1 MYLEGYMTMMLA
13 YAAIYLIWGST
24 YLAIRVAVGAI
35 PPLLLMG
42 VRCVIAGTLLLA
54 WAAIRRE
61 RADFR
66 QWRDATVAGA
76 LMIACTYGALGW
88 AEQRLGSGVAA
99 LLSATSPLWLTT
111 LEWPRRG
118 RPAIATIAGLLLGV
132 AGVAFLVV
140 RGPAGQV
147 NMTAAFV
154 LIAGTLTWAAGS
166 LYSRPPRLPASV
178 ALGAGMPLVL
188 GGAMLLVASIAVGE
202 PAQYAAH
209 NVSRASLWALAYLV
223 VFGSLVGFTA
233 YSWLLRVAPASRVG
247 THAYVNPL
255 VAVALGWGVAGEPVT
270 ATTGVAAAAIAVSV
284 AMVLKGAH

>member
-1 MYLEGYMTMMLA
+1 MYLEGYMTIVLA

-42 VRCVIAGTLLLA
+42 VRCLTAGTLLLA
-54 WAAIRRE
+54 WAAVRGE
-61 RADFR
+61 RADVR
-66 QWRDATVAGA
+66 QWRHAAVAGA

-118 RPAIATIAGLLLGV
+118 RPAVTTIVGLLLGV

-147 NMTAAFV
+147 NMTAAIV

-178 ALGAGMPLVL
+178 ALGAGMPLLL

-202 PAQYAAH
+202 PARYVARD
-209 NVSRASLWALAYLV
+209 VSRASLWALAYLI

-255 VAVALGWGVAGEPVT
+255 VAVALGWGMAGEPVT
-270 ATTGVAAAAIAVSV
+270 ATTGVAAAAIAASV

>member
-1 MYLEGYMTMMLA
+1 MTIILA

-35 PPLLLMG
+35 PPLLMMG
-42 VRCVIAGTLLLA
+42 VRCLIAGALLLA
-54 WAAIRRE
+54 WAAVRGE

-66 QWRDATVAGA
+66 QWRHAAVAGA

-118 RPAIATIAGLLLGV
+118 RPAMTTIAGLLLGV

-147 NMTAAFV
+147 NLTAAFV
-154 LIAGTLTWAAGS
+154 LITGTLTWAAGS

-178 ALGAGMPLVL
+178 ALGAGMPLLL
-188 GGAMLLVASIAVGE
+188 GGAMLLMASLAVGE
-202 PAQYAAH
+202 PARYVARD
-209 NVSRASLWALAYLV
+209 VSRASLWALAYLI

-233 YSWLLRVAPASRVG
+233 YSWLLRVAPASHVG

-255 VAVALGWGVAGEPVT
+255 VAVALGFGMAAEPVT
-270 ATTGVAAAAIAVSV
+270 ATTGMAAAAIAASV

>member
-1 MYLEGYMTMMLA
+1 MTMVLA

-42 VRCVIAGTLLLA
+42 VRCLTAGTLLLA
-54 WAAIRRE
+54 WAAVRGE
-61 RADFR
+61 RADVR
-66 QWRDATVAGA
+66 QWRHAAVAGA

-118 RPAIATIAGLLLGV
+118 RPTVTTIVGLLLGV

-140 RGPAGQV
+140 HGPAGQV

-154 LIAGTLTWAAGS
+154 LISGTLTWAAGS

-188 GGAMLLVASIAVGE
+188 GGAMLLAASIAVGE
-202 PAQYAAH
+202 PARYVARD
-209 NVSRASLWALAYLV
+209 VSSASLWALAYLI
-223 VFGSLVGFTA
+223 VFGSLVSFTA

-255 VAVALGWGVAGEPVT
+255 VAVALGWGMAGEPVT
-270 ATTGVAAAAIAVSV
+270 ATTGVAAAVIAASV

>member
-1 MYLEGYMTMMLA
+1 MAILLA

-42 VRCVIAGTLLLA
+42 VRCLIAGTLLLA
-54 WAAIRRE
+54 WAAVRGE

-66 QWRDATVAGA
+66 QWRHATVAGA

-118 RPAIATIAGLLLGV
+118 RPAITTIAGLLLGV

-188 GGAMLLVASIAVGE
+188 GGAMLLMAAMAVGE
-202 PAQYAAH
+202 PARYVARD
-209 NVSRASLWALAYLV
+209 VSRASLWALAYLI

-255 VAVALGWGVAGEPVT
+255 VAVALGWGMAGEPVT
-270 ATTGVAAAAIAVSV
+270 ATTGVAAAAIAASV

>member
-1 MYLEGYMTMMLA
+1 MTMNLVLA

-35 PPLLLMG
+35 PPLLMMG

-54 WAAIRRE
+54 WAAVRGE

-66 QWRDATVAGA
+66 QWRHATVAGA

-118 RPAIATIAGLLLGV
+118 RPAITTIAGLLLGV
-132 AGVAFLVV
+132 AGVAILVV

-147 NMTAAFV
+147 NLTAAFV

-178 ALGAGMPLVL
+178 ALGAGMPLLL
-188 GGAMLLVASIAVGE
+188 GGAMLLVVSMAVGE
-202 PAQYAAH
+202 PARYVAH
-209 NVSRASLWALAYLV
+209 DVSRASLWALAYLI

-255 VAVALGWGVAGEPVT
+255 VAVALGWGMAGEPVT
-270 ATTGVAAAAIAVSV
+270 AGTGVAAVAIAASV